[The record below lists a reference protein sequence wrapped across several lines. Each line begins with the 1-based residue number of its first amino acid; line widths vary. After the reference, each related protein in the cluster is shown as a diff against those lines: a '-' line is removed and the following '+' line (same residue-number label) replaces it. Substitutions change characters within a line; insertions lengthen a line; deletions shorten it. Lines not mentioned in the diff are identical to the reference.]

1 MTAEPQYG
9 SWSALPLFD
18 RVASPDHAKDLVPD
32 LNDYESPIFEVDLL
46 SENYDNFPT
55 YSLPTVDLTKN
66 LLPDIPIFCFDAGF
80 KNATDEHHIDHYID
94 QHNDQH
100 IDQHIGQHINQ
111 YIDQHIDQNIE
122 HHVTTSSGLLDA
134 IPSQLIALPNFTR
147 PSRCPFPNCKSVN
160 VFDSGRDFRRH
171 YRQHFKRFF
180 CRYPECSQSAQDLRE
195 VGNKGFA
202 TRKDRARHES
212 KHKPT
217 VRCPWHDPDGQQCLR
232 VFSRVDNMRD
242 HYRRIHKS

>member
-1 MTAEPQYG
+1 MASEPHYE

-32 LNDYESPIFEVDLL
+32 LNDYESPTFEVDLF
-46 SENYDNFPT
+46 SDVYDNFPT
-55 YSLPTVDLTKN
+55 YSLPTVDLTKDSFLELP
-66 LLPDIPIFCFDAGF
+66 LLCFEVDFAEP
-80 KNATDEHHIDHYID
+80 TVEHHI
-94 QHNDQH
+94 
-100 IDQHIGQHINQ
+100 
-111 YIDQHIDQNIE
+111 E
-122 HHVTTSSGLLDA
+122 HHITTSSGLLDA
-134 IPSQLIALPNFTR
+134 MPSQLIAIPNFTR
-147 PSRCPFPNCKSVN
+147 PSRCPFPDCKSVT

-180 CRYPECSQSAQDLRE
+180 CRYPECSQSTQDLRE
-195 VGNKGFA
+195 VGTKGFA